1 MVKSEIAQ
9 VQALLSANPPQS
21 EKAIELLK
29 KMEGANHKNVW
40 VVYYFLGIAY
50 MQRTAFEQAVKSL
63 EEAQKRG
70 GNGPEVKLLL
80 SEAYLGSKNYEE
92 AESLLKK
99 LLNQK
104 EDHVIAWKN
113 LGRLYFE
120 QENYEDAILAY
131 SKANKFNSSDLD
143 VALRIGKTYYESGNW
158 VEAIKTYD
166 SILNVASDFIEA
178 QIGKAEC
185 LLKLDKAI
193 SAKQILELALSKNN
207 QHRRARRLYAATAV
221 VLGDFDTAIQLLEQL
236 LSEDDSDVETA
247 LEYSKV
253 ISTLGF
259 FTEAEELLAKSL
271 HSTDKLEK
279 VIPALMDTI
288 LHNPACKKEEI
299 ESEWSR
305 LSQDFPSPK
314 SVDKSWDVDLKD
326 EDHKIRIGFISD
338 TIYNH
343 PEGWIAKAIIENL
356 PKSQFNIFCYNTTES
371 GKDIL
376 VEQLS
381 KHCSLYTFVPKLS
394 PKALSKQIEYDDV
407 DILVD
412 LTTHYVEKI
421 HKALF
426 EKPAPIII
434 KWAKSAI
441 NYREYAAL
449 DYVIGRTGEL
459 LSFAPKEMYP
469 ASISLPET
477 DRVYARSEFVT
488 QDDYSSYKF
497 NGYITFGNFN
507 DPRKLNA
514 QVLFVWANIM
524 QKLPDSRLLLRHKA
538 YKSQI
543 VRDNIKGQF
552 VEFGIEEERI
562 QIDPVLIQKDM
573 VKGYNTIDIY
583 LDTFPMSEGG
593 NVAES
598 LLMGVPTVS
607 HTQSEAGSNG
617 SDILKIVGLEEFVAS
632 TYQEFV
638 TKTVELAHSH
648 ARLDSLRKSL
658 PALVK
663 ASPLMDYQRFAAHF
677 SKAMETVWQQCLADN
692 HEQEA
697 RSEIIIPPINEGDFQ
712 QFLAS
717 FQVQENDEQHNTE
730 GDRIFSQNF
739 WNQYPNKRKT
749 DKVVQVTNRFF
760 TDEFSD
766 TLIGKVIVETEQ
778 RMTDEPTDNLAFF
791 IQSRA
796 LEALKPENE
805 IIAQHYDVL
814 DEALHKKDWWHKRAV
829 YSYWFDKV
837 EQLQER
843 SGEIVSA
850 IIIANKFKQKSVENF
865 KRLYQQLKGIG
876 EIVFVNNG
884 LPDEAFNDLMPYIT
898 TYVKANGNAGAYLA
912 RNLGSV
918 FSKGEYLIFVDDD
931 GIPDQGF
938 ISAHLKEH
946 RSRNIVVSRGMYYS
960 GDVTN
965 DPWHY
970 NMGNKVIPAYTIL
983 EGNAFYLAEAFYQA
997 GGWGDYILF
1006 GHGGKD
1012 LSYRLLSYYPNE
1024 EQQIYTPNSRLR
1036 HEYFRGDAHKNEKK
1050 IKQNVSLK
1058 LLESLHPGL
1067 IETIDN
1073 WPTRFSQA
1081 DASKDKV
1088 KKRDW
1093 PVLSRYSEKQFIH
1106 FCRNHV
1112 YTQVIS
1118 DLIEEINL
1126 ISDQKHWLLVEKTPW
1141 SAGNGYSINASE
1153 NSSTLFFDSSNKN
1166 DVEKVAKTTLHQNVQ
1181 AVFQHGIFRPWEFYL
1196 LDKLGDKKHFGW
1208 VIWGGDLY
1216 HPIQTGTPDHFKI
1229 DKISSIHTL
1238 GEGDIELFHK
1248 HFGPREVVRFGYPYP
1263 GLYGKTLSQSEP
1275 VKQPRII
1282 VGNSGDA
1289 SNNHIG
1295 ILKALEAKT
1304 DILNY
1309 EIVLPV
1315 SYNFKEGYK
1324 NQLVSWIRQSNLA
1337 GKVTLQT
1344 NFLKPEEYFRL
1355 IAGSH
1360 LVVTAHHR
1368 QQAVGNMLMA
1378 AYAGVKTVLRDQ
1390 ILVNDEQLENP
1401 TWSFFRENELDVT
1414 SYNDFYAASS
1424 IAELGAVTQETRQRH
1439 QSIVREKFGLKP
1451 KADEWISACAEI
1463 MEMKKETVS

>member
-50 MQRTAFEQAVKSL
+50 MQLSLFEQAVKSL

-92 AESLLKK
+92 AESILKK
-99 LLNQK
+99 LLNHK

-120 QENYEDAILAY
+120 QDNYEDAVLAY

-143 VALRIGKTYYESGNW
+143 VALRIGKTYFESGNS

-166 SILNVASDFIEA
+166 SILNVANDFIEA
-178 QIGKAEC
+178 LVGKAEC

-221 VLGDFDTAIQLLEQL
+221 ILGDFDTAIQLLEQL
-236 LSEDDSDVETA
+236 LSEDDSDTETA
-247 LEYSKV
+247 LEYSKL

-259 FTEAEELLAKSL
+259 FGEAEELLTKIL
-271 HSTDKLEK
+271 DSTDKPEK
-279 VIPALMDTI
+279 VIPAIIDIM
-288 LHNPACKKEEI
+288 LHNPTRKKEDI
-299 ESEWSR
+299 ENE
-305 LSQDFPSPK
+305 LKKLATDFPAVK
-314 SVDKSWDVDLKD
+314 GVEKSWDFDLKGKD
-326 EDHKIRIGFISD
+326 QKIRIGFISD
-338 TIYNH
+338 TLYNH
-343 PEGWIAKAIIENL
+343 PEGWMAKAIIEHL
-356 PKSQFNIFCYNTTES
+356 PKSRFSIFCYNTCDS
-371 GKDIL
+371 GKDVL

-381 KHCSLYTFVPKLS
+381 KHCSLYTFVSTMS
-394 PKALSKQIEYDDV
+394 PKALAKQIEYDDV

-426 EKPAPIII
+426 EKPAPSII
-434 KWAKSAI
+434 KWDKSAS
-441 NYREYAAL
+441 NYREYAVL
-449 DYVIGRTGEL
+449 DYVISRTGYD
-459 LSFAPKEMYP
+459 SPFAKNEMHP
-469 ASISLPET
+469 PSISVPET
-477 DRVYARSEFVT
+477 ERVYARSEFV
-488 QDDYSSYKF
+488 QPDEYASCKF

-507 DPRKLNA
+507 DPGKLNA
-514 QVLFVWANIM
+514 QVLYVWANIM
-524 QKLPDSRLLLRHKA
+524 QKLPESKLLLRHKA
-538 YKSQI
+538 YKSQL

-552 VEFGIEEERI
+552 VEFGIDEERI
-562 QIDPVLIQKDM
+562 QIDPVLIQKDK
-573 VKGYNTIDIY
+573 VKGFNTIDIY
-583 LDTFPMSEGG
+583 LDTFPMSDGY

-598 LLMGVPTVS
+598 LLMGVPVVS
-607 HTQSEAGSNG
+607 HTQTGVGSSG
-617 SDILKIVGLEEFVAS
+617 SDILKIVGLEEFVVT
-632 TYQEFV
+632 TYQDFV
-638 TKTVELAHSH
+638 TKTVELARSNV
-648 ARLDSLRKSL
+648 RLDSLRKTL
-658 PALVK
+658 PELVK
-663 ASPLMDYQRFAAHF
+663 SSPLMDHQRFVAHF
-677 SKAMETVWQQCLADN
+677 SKAMETVWQQRLNGDTDKEDRADIFIPSLN
-692 HEQEA
+692 EA
-697 RSEIIIPPINEGDFQ
+697 EYK
-712 QFLAS
+712 QFLDSFEIQEVDEDTAS
-717 FQVQENDEQHNTE
+717 
-730 GDRIFSQNF
+730 GDRIFSNNF

-760 TDEFSD
+760 TDEFAD
-766 TLIGKVIVETEQ
+766 ELLGKVIEETEQ

-796 LEALKPENE
+796 LEALKPENK
-805 IIAQHYDVL
+805 IISQQFDVL
-814 DEALHKKDWWHKRAV
+814 DEALQKKDWWHKRAV
-829 YSYWFDKV
+829 YSYWFEKV
-837 EQLQER
+837 EQLQEG

-876 EIVFVNNG
+876 EIIFVNNG
-884 LPDEAFNDLMPYIT
+884 LADEAFNELMPYIT

-970 NMGNKVIPAYTIL
+970 NMGNKVIPACTIL

-1081 DASKDKV
+1081 DTSKERM

-1153 NSSTLFFDSSNKN
+1153 NSSTLFFDSLNKN

-1181 AVFQHGIFRPWEFYL
+1181 AVFLHGIFRPWEFLL

-1216 HPIQTGTPDHFKI
+1216 HPIQMGTPDHFKV

-1295 ILKALEAKT
+1295 ILKALEAKS

-1315 SYNFKEGYK
+1315 SYNFMEGYK
-1324 NQLVSWIRQSNLA
+1324 HQLVSWIRQSNLA

-1344 NFLKPEEYFRL
+1344 NFLKPEEYFRF

-1424 IAELGAVTQETRQRH
+1424 ISELGTVTEETRERH
-1439 QSIVREKFGLKP
+1439 QNIVREKFGLKP
-1451 KADEWISACAEI
+1451 KADEWISACSEI
-1463 MEMKKETVS
+1463 MEMKKEAVS